1 MDLNLRLKVGGSRM
15 PTARDSWTRAVPRAL
30 LSFLLSGTSSRGFIC
45 CRIGDVT
52 CSYKRMLHI
61 VLHRLLTLC
70 CLHVHACDSCAFL
83 LAPPAFFL
91 WPASSAFPRKNM
103 PRASFLVYID
113 SLLSQCVFP
122 HGFQQL
128 PWCLWAFQKR
138 VETCPLHTMSNRSK

>member
-1 MDLNLRLKVGGSRM
+1 MDLNLRLRVGGSRM

-83 LAPPAFFL
+83 LAPPPFSSGLPVVHFRAKICRGQVFWCTLTPCCLNVFF
-91 WPASSAFPRKNM
+91 PTVSSSCPGACGPSK
-103 PRASFLVYID
+103 SVWKLVRCI
-113 SLLSQCVFP
+113 Q
-122 HGFQQL
+122 
-128 PWCLWAFQKR
+128 
-138 VETCPLHTMSNRSK
+138 